1 VKGTAVAD
9 NSYFDSLSHL
19 WWSENSYFSLLR
31 SMVNPWRVE
40 YFKRVIEDNALR
52 PPGMS
57 LLEVGCGG
65 GLLSEELAA
74 LGFAVT
80 GVDSSRESI
89 AAAHEH
95 ARRAARKI
103 DYRVASAESLPFKE
117 SAFDAVAC
125 CDVLEHIPH
134 WEAVLADVSRVL
146 KPGGLLLFDTINRT
160 AASRLIYVQ
169 ITQNWPLTRIAPK
182 DLHVWRM
189 FITPQE
195 LEASLERSN
204 LHLMHLQGARVG
216 TGYIRALRLIR
227 RYRRG
232 LITGDQLG
240 GQLALVPHDSLALSY
255 AGYAVRDAG
264 R

>member
-1 VKGTAVAD
+1 MKPTAVAD
-9 NSYFDSLSHL
+9 NSYFDRYSHL
-19 WWSENSYFSLLR
+19 WWSGNSYFSLLR

-40 YFKRVIEDNALR
+40 YFKRVIKDNKLR
-52 PPGMS
+52 PPRMS

-80 GVDSSRESI
+80 GVDPSRESI
-89 AAAHEH
+89 DAARKH
-95 ARRAARKI
+95 ARRAAGKI
-103 DYRVASAESLPFKE
+103 DYQVAHGESLPFKD

-125 CDVLEHIPH
+125 CDVLEHVPQ
-134 WEAVLADVSRVL
+134 WEAVLAEVARVL
-146 KPGGLLLFDTINRT
+146 RPGGVLLFDTINRT

-169 ITQNWPLTRIAPK
+169 VTQNWPLTRIAPK

-195 LEASLERSN
+195 LKTSLERRN
-204 LHLMHLQGARVG
+204 LHLMQLQGARVSAG
-216 TGYIRALRLIR
+216 NIRALRLIR
-227 RYRRG
+227 RYKKG
-232 LITGDQLG
+232 LMTGDQLG
-240 GQLALVPHDSLALSY
+240 GQLKLVPHHGLSLSY

-264 R
+264 Q